1 MISYRHIIVSTKE
14 VKALMKQPIPLPNKS
29 DKFLQFEGYWIP
41 QGTLEPQTP
50 KNYIL
55 TESVRRNLKDLVR
68 IVSIGRLPVLLQV
81 KFDL

>member
-1 MISYRHIIVSTKE
+1 
-14 VKALMKQPIPLPNKS
+14 MKQPIPVPSKTGN
-29 DKFLQFEGYWIP
+29 FLEFEGYWVP

-50 KNYIL
+50 NNYIL

-81 KFDL
+81 KLCSVDY